1 MLGWFRAMMPK
12 EDRFFDL
19 FERHSKTLVA
29 GADALRKLLEGGEAV
44 PQYCRVIVDREHDAD
59 DIAREV
65 LLAVRRT
72 FITPFDRGDIKDL
85 IQSMDDAIDQM
96 HQTAKTI
103 TLFQLR
109 SFEPPMR
116 EMGEIIVEAANLTAE
131 AVPLLRSIGTN
142 AAALNAYAEKV
153 TELEGRADDL
163 HDEGLRTLYHAHRRG
178 DAMGYIVGSEVYGRL
193 ERVVDRFEDVANEIN
208 SIVIE
213 HV

>member
-163 HDEGLRTLYHAHRRG
+163 HDEGLRTLYHAHRSG

>member
-116 EMGEIIVEAANLTAE
+116 EMGEIIVQAANLTAE

-142 AAALNAYAEKV
+142 AGALNAYAEKV

-163 HDEGLRTLYHAHRRG
+163 HDEGLRTLYHAHRSG
-178 DAMGYIVGSEVYGRL
+178 DAMPYIVGSEVYGRL